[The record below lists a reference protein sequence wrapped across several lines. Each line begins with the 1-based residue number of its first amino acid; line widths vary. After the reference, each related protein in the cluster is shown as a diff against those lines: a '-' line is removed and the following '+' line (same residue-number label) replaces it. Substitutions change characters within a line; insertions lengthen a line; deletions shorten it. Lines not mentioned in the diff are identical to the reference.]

1 MPDTPNFSLK
11 TIVRRAFAGAA
22 FALAAMPLSAQPAP
36 LTLRDAIDLALT
48 RNERGM
54 AADARSE
61 AAQARVDRAR
71 AFFFP
76 ELEVSGTY
84 LQRGYESTRQIGDDI
99 VTLQARDAQNTLST
113 LSWTLFDARAFPL
126 YRQSRLLAEA
136 SRLDALQQ
144 RRLLAYEAS
153 GAYLATL
160 GFEAVLGAA
169 ERRQAFARESLDDAR
184 ARFEAGLVSANDVTR
199 AELELAN
206 AELAASRA
214 TADFETARL
223 NLADLLVT
231 DLPSTLVPPVEILD
245 LAGQPPAVGEVEVT
259 AARER
264 RYDLLALGNATLA
277 QKEFAKE
284 PMRRFVPTLDLTGTY
299 RTTSDA
305 GLSGR
310 DHDSTASLV
319 LNWTLFDGGEAFA
332 ERAERLALARAAE
345 YDLSLATRAV
355 STDVQTARAR
365 LVSEQA
371 SIRQAASA
379 VAAARKNST
388 ESSELYR
395 EGLATAL
402 ERSDAAVQL
411 FEAEVA
417 EVRAKFSLAVAWL
430 DLRHALGLDPLPTGD
445 PTPAP
450 AEGTNP

>member
-1 MPDTPNFSLK
+1 MG
-11 TIVRRAFAGAA
+11 IA
-22 FALAAMPLSAQPAP
+22 ALALATLPLAAQPGP

-61 AAQARVDRAR
+61 AAQSRVDRAR

-84 LQRGYESTRQIGDDI
+84 LQRSYESTRQIGDEV

-126 YRQSRLLAEA
+126 FRQAKLLAEA

-144 RRLLAYEAS
+144 RRLLGYEAA

-160 GFEAVLGAA
+160 GFEAVFHAA

-184 ARFEAGLVSANDVTR
+184 ARFEAGLVSSNDVTR

-206 AELAASRA
+206 AELATSRA
-214 TADFETARL
+214 SADFETARL

-231 DLPSTLVPPVEILD
+231 DLPATLVAPVEILD
-245 LAGQPPAVGEVEVT
+245 LAAAPPAADDTEV
-259 AARER
+259 ADARER
-264 RYDLLALGNATLA
+264 RYDLRALGNAPLA

-284 PMRRFVPTLDLTGTY
+284 PMRRFVPTLDLTGSY
-299 RTTSDA
+299 RTTSDS

-310 DHDSTASLV
+310 DTDASASLV
-319 LNWTLFDGGEAFA
+319 MTWTLFDGGEAIA

-345 YDLSLATRAV
+345 YELGLATRAV
-355 STDVQTARAR
+355 STDVRTARTR

-379 VAAARKNST
+379 VSAARKNST

-430 DLRHALGLDPLPTGD
+430 DLRDALGLDPLPADAGTQ
-445 PTPAP
+445 TST
-450 AEGTNP
+450 EGTNP

>member
-1 MPDTPNFSLK
+1 MSTLFLPLLISRTS
-11 TIVRRAFAGAA
+11 RRIAA
-22 FALAAMPLSAQPAP
+22 IALALAALPLAAQEP
-36 LTLRDAIDLALT
+36 LTLRGAIDLALT

-61 AAQARVDRAR
+61 AAASRVDRAR

-84 LQRGYESTRQIGDDI
+84 LQRGYESTRQIGDDV
-99 VTLQARDAQNTLST
+99 VTLSARDAQNTLST

-126 YRQSRLLAEA
+126 YRQAKLLRDAG
-136 SRLDALQQ
+136 RLDALQQ
-144 RRLLAYEAS
+144 RRMLAYEAA

-160 GFEAVLGAA
+160 GFEAVYGAA

-184 ARFEAGLVSANDVTR
+184 ARFEAGLVSSNDVTR

-214 TADFETARL
+214 SADAETARL

-231 DLPSTLVPPVEILD
+231 DLPPTLVAPVEILD
-245 LAGQPPAVGEVEVT
+245 MAAEPPPAADDDID
-259 AARER
+259 AARTR
-264 RYDLLALGNATLA
+264 RYDLLSRENTTAA

-284 PMRRFVPTLDLTGTY
+284 PMLRLTPTLDLTGSY

-310 DHDSTASLV
+310 DHDSSASLV
-319 LNWTLFDGGEAFA
+319 LTWTLFDGGEAFA

-345 YDLSLATRAV
+345 YDLSLASRAV
-355 STDVQTARAR
+355 STDVKMARAR

-379 VAAARKNST
+379 VSAARKNST

-411 FEAEVA
+411 FESEVA

-430 DLRHALGLDPLPTGD
+430 DLRDALGFDPLPDG
-445 PTPAP
+445 AP
-450 AEGTNP
+450 AQESERGTNP

>member
-1 MPDTPNFSLK
+1 MRELPFHCLK
-11 TIVRRAFAGAA
+11 NRAARLVGGIVI
-22 FALAAMPLSAQPAP
+22 ALAALPGLAQQEP
-36 LTLRDAIDLALT
+36 LTLRGAIDLALT
-48 RNERGM
+48 RNERAM

-61 AAQARVDRAR
+61 AASSRVDRAR

-76 ELEVSGTY
+76 ELELSGTY
-84 LQRGYESTRQIGDDI
+84 LQRGYESTRQIGDEV

-126 YRQSRLLAEA
+126 FRQSKLLAEA

-144 RRLLAYEAS
+144 RRLLAYEAA

-160 GFEAVLGAA
+160 GFEAVSGAA
-169 ERRQAFARESLDDAR
+169 ERRQVFARESLDDAR
-184 ARFEAGLVSANDVTR
+184 ARFEAGLVSSNDVTR

-214 TADFETARL
+214 SADFETARL

-231 DLPSTLVPPVEILD
+231 DLPATLVAPVEILD
-245 LAGQPPAVGEVEVT
+245 LAAQPPAADDVEID

-264 RYDLLALGNATLA
+264 RYDLLALENTTAA

-284 PMRRFVPTLDLTGTY
+284 PMLRLVPTLDLSGSY
-299 RTTSDA
+299 RTTSDE

-310 DHDSTASLV
+310 DYDSSASLV
-319 LNWTLFDGGEAFA
+319 MTWTLFDGGEAFA

-345 YDLSLATRAV
+345 YDLGRATRAV
-355 STDVQTARAR
+355 STDVRIARAR

-371 SIRQAASA
+371 SIRQAAAA
-379 VAAARKNST
+379 VSAARKNST

-417 EVRAKFSLAVAWL
+417 EVRAKFSLAIAWL
-430 DLRHALGLDPLPTGD
+430 DLRDALGFDPLPEGA
-445 PTPAP
+445 AP
-450 AEGTNP
+450 LASAEGTNE